1 MIPFK
6 PLTDLPTHEVLN
18 MPPHLG
24 DQDLWMNDSA
34 LREGVLREGG
44 GWALDKL
51 QRMGKTFGNNEVFE
65 KAEQANR
72 NPPQM
77 KAFDRY

>member
-1 MIPFK
+1 
-6 PLTDLPTHEVLN
+6 
-18 MPPHLG
+18 
-24 DQDLWMNDSA
+24 
-34 LREGVLREGG
+34 LREGG

-77 KAFDRY
+77 KAFDRYMQKQHQNAT